1 MSLSL
6 FAAVLL
12 LQTAAPSNGLICLSD
27 PATGEVEVVLSHTG
41 ADGRL
46 EVNLDGKWAPPRL
59 EGRPEAAG
67 LEWYQSGAPIVRDG
81 VRYVRTERTTSP
93 GGAVNRYY
101 RHVGLHEDAPLF
113 SVWPSGD
120 VDLAVLVRQEGC
132 EFQVYDRE
140 GEP

>member
-6 FAAVLL
+6 FAAAVL

-27 PATGEVEVVLSHTG
+27 PATGE

-46 EVNLDGKWAPPRL
+46 KVNLDGKWGPPRL
-59 EGRPEAAG
+59 EGRPEAAD

-81 VRYVRTERTTSP
+81 VLYVRTERTSSP

-101 RHVGLHEDAPLF
+101 RHVGLHEGAPLF

>member
-6 FAAVLL
+6 FAAAVL

-27 PATGEVEVVLSHTG
+27 PATGEVEVVLSHNG

-46 EVNLDGKWAPPRL
+46 EVNLDGKWGPPRL
-59 EGRPEAAG
+59 EGRPEAAR

-81 VRYVRTERTTSP
+81 VRYVRTERTSSP

-101 RHVGLHEDAPLF
+101 RHVGLHEGAPLF

-120 VDLAVLVRQEGC
+120 VDLVVLVRQEGC